1 MLAETD
7 VNYILI
13 YPKVGE
19 GTARRN
25 SMSEVNR
32 KHGQIL
38 LFDDF
43 PSVSKESWKK
53 ETEKRIAKHVR
64 YEDLVWHTE
73 DGIAVEPFYTEE
85 EAKDFFFRE
94 NQFPGEFPFVRGTRK
109 KDNSWL
115 LTEDIKLAAPED
127 AVRDALAAIKGGA
140 GSLTFFAE
148 TKIKREVMETLIKD
162 IDPLRTNFNFAL
174 REDPEKACALFISC
188 CRKKGID
195 TQELSGAFF
204 FDPLSQLLAHGS
216 LATTLDKHVE
226 KIAKT
231 IGYLSDAAPGYA
243 AFSVKSS
250 TFKNSGATITQ
261 ELAFTIAAAVEYLV
275 MLRQRDVDADCAC
288 RHLVFSFS
296 TGSSYF
302 AEIAKLRA
310 ARALW
315 GNIAE
320 KFAPASAES
329 TKMKIHCRTAT
340 FNKTAYD
347 SHVNIPRATLEAMA
361 SVIGGTD
368 SLTVEPFDAHYGEPG
383 KFSRRVAR
391 NIQLLIKNESHLD
404 VVTDP
409 GGGSYH
415 IEKLTQSISQK
426 SLKLFQ
432 EIERKGGYLECLK
445 NGFIQNAVESSR
457 KKTTRDISRRKKTLI
472 GTNEFPNPLEKMT
485 GHIQETAPTEK
496 EINSS
501 TPTVTPLTQSRAAQG
516 FEKIRLLSEEYEKKT
531 GEAPKV
537 FLLHLSDSPQ
547 TVARSVFSMNFF
559 GCGGFALVDGAEN
572 SGMHEGVTAA
582 LSENPLAVV
591 ICGSDR
597 DYEQF
602 AEEAIRKLKKKRAEI
617 KVVVSEGAKNTWEN
631 LARAG
636 ADDFINAD
644 SDVCDVL
651 ERYQQP
657 LFSDEART

>member
-1 MLAETD
+1 
-7 VNYILI
+7 
-13 YPKVGE
+13 
-19 GTARRN
+19 
-25 SMSEVNR
+25 MSETEK
-32 KHGQIL
+32 KHERIL

-53 ETEKRIAKHVR
+53 EAEKKIAKPES
-64 YEDLVWHTE
+64 YEDLIWNTE
-73 DGIAVEPFYTEE
+73 DGIAVEPFYTRE
-85 EAKDFFFRE
+85 EAGDFFLWGTPL
-94 NQFPGEFPFVRGTRK
+94 PGEFPFVRGTRK

-115 LTEDIKLAAPED
+115 LTEEVRVAAPED
-127 AVRDALAAIKGGA
+127 AAHVARGAVEGGA
-140 GSLTFFAE
+140 DSLTFIPG
-148 TKIKREVMETLIKD
+148 TKLKRGGVETLIEH
-162 IDPLRTNFNFAL
+162 IDPSRTRVNFAL
-174 REDPEKACALFISC
+174 REDPEKVSKFFISSC
-188 CRKKGID
+188 GKKGID
-195 TQELSGAFF
+195 TRELGGAVF
-204 FDPLSQLLAHGS
+204 FDPLSQLLTYGS
-216 LATTLDKHVE
+216 TATPLDKSVE

-261 ELAFTIAAAVEYLV
+261 ELSFTIAAAVEYLV
-275 MLRQRDVDADCAC
+275 MLKQRGVDADSAC

-315 GNIAE
+315 ANVVQQ
-320 KFAPASAES
+320 FSPAHTESA
-329 TKMKIHCRTAT
+329 KMRIHCRTTT
-340 FNKTAYD
+340 FNKTIYD
-347 SHVNIPRATLEAMA
+347 SHVNILRTALEAMA

-368 SLTVEPFDAHYGEPG
+368 SLTVEPFDVHYREPD

-404 VVTDP
+404 AVTDP

-426 SLKLFQ
+426 SLELFQ

-445 NGFIQNAVESSR
+445 SGFIQNAVEDSR
-457 KKTTRDISRRKKTLI
+457 KKALSDISRRKKTLI
-472 GTNEFPNPLEKMT
+472 GTNEFPNLLEKMS
-485 GHIQETAPTEK
+485 GHIQKTTPAEK
-496 EINSS
+496 ETNGSA
-501 TPTVTPLTQSRAAQG
+501 PKVAPLAESRAAQA
-516 FEKIRLLSEEYEKKT
+516 FEEIRLLSEERAGKA
-531 GEAPKV
+531 GEAPKI

-559 GCGGFALVDGAEN
+559 GCGGFEVVDGAEN
-572 SGMHEGVTAA
+572 PGIDEGIATA
-582 LSENPLAVV
+582 LRESPLAVV
-591 ICGSDR
+591 ICGSDK

-602 AEEAIRKLKKKRAEI
+602 AEEAIKRLKNKKTEI
-617 KVVVSEGAKNTWEN
+617 KAVVSGGGQSTRKK
-631 LARAG
+631 LAQAG
-636 ADDFINAD
+636 ADDFIHAA
-644 SDVCDVL
+644 SDVLDML

-657 LFSDEART
+657 FLSGEGRT

>member
-1 MLAETD
+1 
-7 VNYILI
+7 
-13 YPKVGE
+13 
-19 GTARRN
+19 
-25 SMSEVNR
+25 MSEVNR

-432 EIERKGGYLECLK
+432 KIERKGGYLECLK

>member
-1 MLAETD
+1 
-7 VNYILI
+7 
-13 YPKVGE
+13 
-19 GTARRN
+19 
-25 SMSEVNR
+25 MSKEMK
-32 KHGQIL
+32 KHGQTF
-38 LFDDF
+38 LFDSF
-43 PSVSKESWKK
+43 PNVSKETWKK
-53 ETEKRIAKHVR
+53 EAEKRIGNLGT
-64 YEDLVWHTE
+64 YEDLVWQTE
-73 DGIAVEPFYTEE
+73 DGIEIEPFYTEE
-85 EAKDFFFRE
+85 ETKDFLFRD
-94 NQFPGEFPFVRGTRK
+94 NLLPGEFPFIRGTRK
-109 KDNSWL
+109 KDNRWL
-115 LTEDIKLAAPED
+115 LTEDIRLAAPGD

-140 GSLTFFAE
+140 DSLTFFPE
-148 TKIKREVMETLIKD
+148 TKMNREVIETLIKD
-162 IDPLRTNFNFAL
+162 IDPLRVSINFAL
-174 REDPEKACALFISC
+174 REDPEKVCALFISC
-188 CRKKGID
+188 CRKKGINS
-195 TQELSGAFF
+195 QELNGAVF
-204 FDPLSQLLAHGS
+204 FDPLSQLLVRGS
-216 LATTLDKHVE
+216 LVAPIEKHVD
-226 KIAKT
+226 KIAET

-275 MLRQRDVDADCAC
+275 MLRQRDVDIDCAC

-315 GNIAE
+315 ANVVE

-329 TKMKIHCRTAT
+329 VKMRIHCRTST
-340 FNKTAYD
+340 FNKTIYD

-368 SLTVEPFDAHYGEPG
+368 SLTVEPFDSHHREPDE
-383 KFSRRVAR
+383 FSRRVAR

-426 SLKLFQ
+426 SLELFQ
-432 EIERKGGYLECLK
+432 EIETKGGYLECLK

-457 KKTTRDISRRKKTLI
+457 KKTLLDISRRKKTLI

-485 GHIQETAPTEK
+485 GHIRKTAPAEK
-496 EINSS
+496 EVNNS
-501 TPTVTPLTQSRAAQG
+501 TLTVKPLTQSRAAQG
-516 FEKIRLLSEEYEKKT
+516 FEKTRLLSEEHAEKT

-559 GCGGFALVDGAEN
+559 GCGGFAVVDGAEN
-572 SGMHEGVTAA
+572 PGMHEGVTAA
-582 LSENPLAVV
+582 LSERPLAVV

-602 AEEAIRKLKKKRAEI
+602 AEEAIRKLKNKRAEI
-617 KVVVSEGAKNTWEN
+617 KVVVSDGAQSVLER
-631 LARAG
+631 LAQAG
-636 ADDFINAD
+636 ADDFIHAD